1 VKCGLVDNSKPV
13 RPSYMLLLKAV
24 VNISDVSVT
33 TSNRKIS
40 NILKDRWTDDYECV
54 EVKYAIIHS

>member
-1 VKCGLVDNSKPV
+1 
-13 RPSYMLLLKAV
+13 MLLLKAV